1 MKLFLKVFFA
11 IFCLVQAIE
20 TKAQIA
26 TEPRT
31 EEYAT
36 VRIAMSAITGN
47 ISTTTTLT
55 NPYLEMEAGSM
66 ELKNVIIDPKGTRFE
81 NITEIINYMNKFGW
95 SILTVQSVEIP
106 GSKNSEFLFYYTFK
120 RKPKK

>member
-1 MKLFLKVFFA
+1 MKLFLKIFFA
-11 IFCLVQAIE
+11 FFCLVQAIE
-20 TKAQIA
+20 SKAQIA

-36 VRIAMSAITGN
+36 VRIVISAITGN
-47 ISTTTTLT
+47 ISTTTTLS
-55 NPYLEMEAGSM
+55 NPYLEMEAGAM
-66 ELKNVIIDPKGTRFE
+66 ELKNVLIDPKGTKFE

-95 SILTVQSVEIP
+95 SILAVNTVEIL
-106 GSKNSEFLFYYTFK
+106 GSKNSEFLLYYTFK